1 MPLQQPWLLSSRAL
15 RRPLPYKA
23 SLKVHLNFSTSPI
36 RPYRPLDTLPDSRIT
51 TFQQQCFLP
60 EKPAILPRSEFL
72 NTPARTKWFQTN
84 SDNGNGLPTNE
95 PDPNQPIASLNTEYL
110 QTHAADAFVPLELT
124 ELIDPLASEV
134 QSFRQF
140 HAPLHLFLEWMR
152 VAKTSPQATRLYLAQ
167 CQLLDLPTILRDD
180 VPTPDIVARAGKGD
194 VYDANVWIGHPPTYT
209 PLHRDPNPNLF
220 VQLAGRKIVR
230 LLAPGDGQAVF
241 ANVRRSLGKSSD
253 RGAAA
258 IRGEEMMHGEE
269 RALLDEMVWGVPV
282 SAGSDGKGFEAV
294 LDAGDGLFIPKGW
307 WHSIKGVGEGVTA
320 SEDQDPPGSPPT
332 PRLTSDSPTHLHLH
346 LRLEPLFASAAPTQP
361 PDRGS
366 MQLSRTAY
374 RAALLHLSVNPLFTR
389 ASIHQPSWSL
399 TTTTPQPPTSRL
411 YTILFPQCKTNI
423 RQAHTM
429 STSTPEFNTNQE
441 TSKSDTQNPGT
452 EQQAQEAE
460 QLYLP
465 ETASTEEG
473 QQKNLRLDLGADG
486 GVSLDHLGP
495 MVVNVDGTLS
505 RISNWDKMTEMEQ
518 KSTLRILGKRNK
530 QRLEALKAQGVE

>member
-1 MPLQQPWLLSSRAL
+1 MPLLQSWLLPSRAL
-15 RRPLPYKA
+15 RRPLPDKA
-23 SLKVHLNFSTSPI
+23 SLQVNPLQFRSALHHNFSTSPI

-84 SDNGNGLPTNE
+84 SDKGNGNGSPTNG

-110 QTHAADAFVPLELT
+110 QTHGADAFVPLELT

-152 VAKTSPQATRLYLAQ
+152 VAMTSPQATRLYLAQ
-167 CQLLDLPTILRDD
+167 CQLLDLPPILRDD

-241 ANVRRSLGKSSD
+241 ASVRRSLGKRSD

-258 IRGEEMMHGEE
+258 IRGVEMMQGEE
-269 RALLDEMVWGVPV
+269 RALLDEMVWSVPA
-282 SAGSDGKGFEAV
+282 SAGSEGKGFEAV

-320 SEDQDPPGSPPT
+320 SVS
-332 PRLTSDSPTHLHLH
+332 S
-346 LRLEPLFASAAPTQP
+346 
-361 PDRGS
+361 
-366 MQLSRTAY
+366 
-374 RAALLHLSVNPLFTR
+374 LLYIDYV
-389 ASIHQPSWSL
+389 
-399 TTTTPQPPTSRL
+399 
-411 YTILFPQCKTNI
+411 
-423 RQAHTM
+423 
-429 STSTPEFNTNQE
+429 
-441 TSKSDTQNPGT
+441 
-452 EQQAQEAE
+452 
-460 QLYLP
+460 
-465 ETASTEEG
+465 
-473 QQKNLRLDLGADG
+473 
-486 GVSLDHLGP
+486 
-495 MVVNVDGTLS
+495 
-505 RISNWDKMTEMEQ
+505 
-518 KSTLRILGKRNK
+518 
-530 QRLEALKAQGVE
+530 

>member
-1 MPLQQPWLLSSRAL
+1 MPLLQSWLLPSRAL

-23 SLKVHLNFSTSPI
+23 CLDAHHNFSTSPI

-72 NTPARTKWFQTN
+72 NTPARTKWFQIN
-84 SDNGNGLPTNE
+84 CENGNGSPTNG
-95 PDPNQPIASLNTEYL
+95 PNPNHPIASLNTEYL
-110 QTHAADAFVPLELT
+110 QTHGADAFVPLELT
-124 ELIDPLASEV
+124 ELADPLASEV
-134 QSFRQF
+134 KSFRQF

-167 CQLLDLPTILRDD
+167 CQLLDLPPILRDD

-230 LLAPGDGQAVF
+230 LLAPGNGQAVF
-241 ANVRRSLGKSSD
+241 ASVRRQLGKSSD

-258 IRGEEMMHGEE
+258 IRGEEMMQGEE

-320 SEDQDPPGSPPT
+320 SVSSLLCIDYVDAGVLIVSTGQLVVSMTIGS
-332 PRLTSDSPTHLHLH
+332 
-346 LRLEPLFASAAPTQP
+346 
-361 PDRGS
+361 
-366 MQLSRTAY
+366 AY
-374 RAALLHLSVNPLFTR
+374 
-389 ASIHQPSWSL
+389 
-399 TTTTPQPPTSRL
+399 
-411 YTILFPQCKTNI
+411 
-423 RQAHTM
+423 
-429 STSTPEFNTNQE
+429 
-441 TSKSDTQNPGT
+441 
-452 EQQAQEAE
+452 
-460 QLYLP
+460 
-465 ETASTEEG
+465 
-473 QQKNLRLDLGADG
+473 
-486 GVSLDHLGP
+486 
-495 MVVNVDGTLS
+495 
-505 RISNWDKMTEMEQ
+505 
-518 KSTLRILGKRNK
+518 NK
-530 QRLEALKAQGVE
+530 